1 VVSSAVVSALHLL
14 ALAIGLPAVFLRGRA
29 LKGRLDA
36 DGLRRLFAADTAWGL
51 AALLWL
57 ATGLLRAFAG
67 LEKGTAFYLASPLF
81 WAKLALFVAVV
92 ALELWPMATFI
103 RWRREQK
110 QGVAPDTSRAATL
123 SHLNHVQL
131 ALVVLM
137 VFVASFMARGL
148 GVR

>member
-1 VVSSAVVSALHLL
+1 
-14 ALAIGLPAVFLRGRA
+14 
-29 LKGRLDA
+29 
-36 DGLRRLFAADTAWGL
+36 
-51 AALLWL
+51 
-57 ATGLLRAFAG
+57 
-67 LEKGTAFYLASPLF
+67 
-81 WAKLALFVAVV
+81 VAVV

-137 VFVASFMARGL
+137 VFVASFVARGFGL
-148 GVR
+148 R